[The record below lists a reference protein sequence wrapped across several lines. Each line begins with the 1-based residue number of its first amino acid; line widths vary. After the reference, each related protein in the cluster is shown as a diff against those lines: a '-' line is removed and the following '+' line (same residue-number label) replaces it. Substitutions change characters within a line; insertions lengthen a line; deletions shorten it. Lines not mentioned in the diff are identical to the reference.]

1 MEFLDSNDMSN
12 KEYIRV
18 TAQLAVLRDVM
29 ADGFCGK
36 TIDNVVQQLESQ
48 RKYYTSTLSHE

>member
-1 MEFLDSNDMSN
+1 MTN

-29 ADGFCGK
+29 ADGFGGK